1 METHAWPEVP
11 EGLKWTLELMEERLE
26 RSSRSPGELSGRAEE
41 LRRQAAQTE
50 IKGYRD
56 AAMALADRYEAA
68 AS

>member
-1 METHAWPEVP
+1 
-11 EGLKWTLELMEERLE
+11 MEEPLK

-68 AS
+68 AAARFPSA